1 MTQVKTQKIQENSA
15 ELKVQSTYT
24 TAVTNLSAG
33 VSIYAEGDKKYSMF
47 GEQRVLDQVKIYN
60 KWIAGEQIPKP
71 NIEVH
76 SYKANQNG
84 YKEGT
89 FRINNYDERYFDIG
103 LTPELLADGIAKYY
117 EKAREAVESVNS

>member
-1 MTQVKTQKIQENSA
+1 MTQVKTQKNQEKHA

-33 VSIYAEGDKKYSMF
+33 VSIYGDGNKKYLMF

-71 NIEVH
+71 FIEVH

-84 YKEGT
+84 YTDGT
-89 FRINNYDERYFDIG
+89 FRINNFDERFMDIG
-103 LTPELLADGIAKYY
+103 LTPELLAEGIAKYY
-117 EKAREAVESVNS
+117 EKAREAVEGINS